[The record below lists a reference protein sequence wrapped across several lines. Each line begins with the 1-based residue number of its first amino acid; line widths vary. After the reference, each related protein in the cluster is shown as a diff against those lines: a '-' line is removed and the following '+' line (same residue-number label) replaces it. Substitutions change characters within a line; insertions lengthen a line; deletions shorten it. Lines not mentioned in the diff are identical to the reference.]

1 MVVIGFWQSVERV
14 AESVSFMLLRGLVF
28 LVPVFVWLPSV
39 MGVRGL
45 WLAVPLSEVLT
56 CMVIVF
62 VTIRQRRKIYLD

>member
-1 MVVIGFWQSVERV
+1 
-14 AESVSFMLLRGLVF
+14 
-28 LVPVFVWLPSV
+28 